1 MIYVEWAVGADFL
14 VIIKFE
20 VETSVLHTPQDQ
32 EDPCL
37 AVSEFRFS
45 FLLL

>member
-1 MIYVEWAVGADFL
+1 MIYVEWAVGADL

-20 VETSVLHTPQDQ
+20 VETSVLHPPQDQ